1 MAGSCVLVHPVQAVA
16 NGLNQSSAH
25 VHHEGHYDEVP
36 LVDEDEEIFG

>member
-16 NGLNQSSAH
+16 NGLNHSSAH
-25 VHHEGHYDEVP
+25 HHEGHYDEVP